1 MTNQTSRAKTDAHHK
16 EVAEAIIKMIEGG
29 TAPWQKPWDGNAS
42 AMMLMPF
49 NGASKRRYRGINSL
63 YLYTVANFKGYKD
76 PRWFTFKQVEEL
88 GGKVKR
94 GEKSVKVEYWQFKR
108 TIKEDE
114 NGKPLAKED
123 WLEVDRKVPLIMRSA
138 VFNAEQCEGIPEL
151 ELPKRDWEPLERADT
166 IMKASGVPVFHD
178 AVDRNYYSP
187 GSDEIHLTPMEA
199 FPTREAYY
207 GTALHELGHSTGH
220 EKRLNRQFGKTFGDE
235 NYAKEELRAEIASFM
250 LCSDLGISRQA
261 SDEQHAAYVGS
272 WVKALKSDPNEIFKA
287 SADAENICN
296 YLYDREREYMKNLG
310 NEIEPNVPNNSVN
323 YPEVEPSVTKVAEQV
338 AGYGVPEFNRPEEM
352 NKSNLSEIDTFFS
365 TNYVSRAD
373 GSRMNVYVVDGKTY
387 LGKSQNVMF
396 EDGVDEAGRSVTHRY
411 YDNADGSLIY
421 LSDKAKMATF
431 IADRSY
437 GLPQDRMSNIGSYD
451 FDDVLEAQH
460 HEISRLFLD
469 YSFVKDRLPELND
482 NLIKINSAAISNFE
496 FGGKQLNVF
505 VKDDA
510 VYVGLRERYFTRG
523 VYDNSDYTLMKV
535 SDNRKMFH
543 LLQGTGYVDSQ
554 EKMLAQELFSERDFI
569 EYAELKA
576 GALKKFEQVR
586 ELTFDGVPFKSPL
599 AENEPVKGAAEMDK
613 GKVDYGLEADF
624 NGQSIGNELTVD
636 KDMYLKFDEAWVTN
650 YYTSEDNKRL
660 GTFVIDGKAY
670 LGSYVSDAVV
680 DSKFLGTEREGTTD
694 YYDSYYINDGSLVKL
709 SDNPKIAELVSA
721 RSFQVFEGGN
731 LNLDGF
737 SVDDLLEARTIE
749 SNLLN
754 KYQLLKDVPSGVNEN
769 LLIVSKAV
777 STKILNKDYVPMYAY
792 EVNGS
797 VYLGNQRSYEY
808 GKTYAS
814 IDSFI
819 KVSDNPNV
827 LPFLHSRDLEELSK
841 FGNFSESDFNEYAVL
856 KGDKL
861 SEFLSHYQNFDSEV
875 VENSVKEVNSG
886 MERKGYNIDNSYT
899 TNFVEDGKQLGAFV
913 IDGKAYLGLRANM
926 KYQPEK
932 DENGFDVM
940 ISYYDNSDGS
950 LVHLSDKPE
959 MASFIAERSFD
970 IYQDSMADLGK
981 FTLEDAREAERL
993 ESTVLSG
1000 YDEWSELPPRGMD
1013 DSLIVIDGAKPS
1025 NYVRDGKEQI
1035 AFVKNYEVY
1044 LGDASR
1050 YNGERVYD
1058 NSDYSLVKVSSNVQ
1072 MYHVING
1079 LSEGATREELISSG
1093 AFSVNDFVEYDE
1105 MRERILNQ
1113 FEEVVPDLAEAEIAI
1128 NAQPLSVDVPE
1139 SELNAAIVDE
1149 AARELEDNPYEGM
1162 TEVVEFVHTNFLKD
1176 GRRINMVNLN
1186 GEVHLGYDDNCKYN
1200 IIMGDAPQTNRAVSY
1215 YDNRDGSL
1223 EYLGLHPNMAHF
1235 VAGMSYGWTQDEM
1248 LMVINSKGL
1257 EPAFTSPQY
1266 ENWEFLKA
1274 VDFSD
1279 LKYLAPVEQKEDD
1292 RQIALHSAGSIK
1304 YVDSDGQALAMFEK
1318 QGSYYIGKESNFN
1331 EETGRYDNNDYSLF
1345 KVTDR
1350 VNVKNLIVNEGLDAK
1365 DALEKGSLTVAD
1377 IDEYG
1382 LFRERTNQL
1391 FHSTGS
1397 NVVHNQRMMLAS
1409 SDYEVKYPVLS
1420 GATIVPSNIKDL
1432 VLISSVDNALS
1443 ADNGT
1448 YLGKR
1453 QNLLFIY
1460 RSNHFGDKVYDN
1472 RDGSLV
1478 KLSDNPRMADLISER
1493 SLGYGKD
1500 VIMETYEGE
1509 FSDKDFEEYNK
1520 IFDEHLSKLE
1530 FTSTYEDMGRFDIK
1544 EAMKMA
1550 DEQVNGQVNEAAKEF
1565 NPPSDAQLAL
1575 AESLHCK
1582 YKEDV
1587 SREDLAKIIAKTMEA
1602 RKKYY
1607 EAINQP
1613 AKETQLDV
1621 LKEAGIEVKD
1631 GLTIGQASKMIAELP
1646 ASTNQKVFM
1655 DRLKIEYAPEITRGE
1670 VEKLIKGKMK
1680 ELEARENEPASEKT
1694 REFMKSRG
1702 IEVPEKLTRA
1712 EASKLI
1718 YNSAPTAKQM
1728 AFITNHKIEC
1738 DKEKLTYG
1746 KASILIDKR
1755 LKYIDEQA
1763 KLPATE
1769 KQIKRLEKEKI
1780 EFAPEIT
1787 RGEANKLINKA
1798 VMEKL
1803 QVSEKQIKYA
1813 NDLGLEI
1820 PENATKAEVT
1830 KLIGEK
1836 VKANRIDKIADFEV
1850 PKDRKLTL
1858 SEGYYKLAQKYLEK
1872 GKEIDDKKIAASLLK
1887 DGHRDCDVKSVIHKN
1902 SPNCVNDL
1910 SKAQGYVN
1918 EAKKLPSVKKALE
1931 KENSR

>member
-42 AMMLMPF
+42 AMATSMPF

-166 IMKASGVPVFHD
+166 IMKAVGVPIFHD
-178 AVDRNYYSP
+178 AVDRNYYSH
-187 GSDEIHLTPMEA
+187 GKDEIHLTPMEA

-323 YPEVEPSVTKVAEQV
+323 YPEIEPSVTKVAEQV
-338 AGYGVPEFNRPEEM
+338 AGYGVPEFNRTEEM

-469 YSFVKDRLPELND
+469 YSFEKDRLPELND

-496 FGGKQLNVF
+496 FDGKQLNVF

-523 VYDNSDYTLMKV
+523 VYDNSDYTLTKV

-554 EKMLAQELFSERDFI
+554 EKMIAQELFSERDFI

-599 AENEPVKGAAEMDK
+599 AENESVKGAVVMDK
-613 GKVDYGLEADF
+613 GKVDYLHAYHTNFAE
-624 NGQSIGNELTVD
+624 NGERKS
-636 KDMYLKFDEAWVTN
+636 
-650 YYTSEDNKRL
+650 
-660 GTFVIDGKAY
+660 TFIMDGKAY
-670 LGSYVSDAVV
+670 LGNY
-680 DSKFLGTEREGTTD
+680 KNIKMELGKDDVGNDVMVR
-694 YYDSYYINDGSLVKL
+694 YYDNTDGSL
-709 SDNPKIAELVSA
+709 I
-721 RSFQVFEGGN
+721 
-731 LNLDGF
+731 
-737 SVDDLLEARTIE
+737 
-749 SNLLN
+749 
-754 KYQLLKDVPSGVNEN
+754 
-769 LLIVSKAV
+769 
-777 STKILNKDYVPMYAY
+777 
-792 EVNGS
+792 
-797 VYLGNQRSYEY
+797 
-808 GKTYAS
+808 
-814 IDSFI
+814 
-819 KVSDNPNV
+819 
-827 LPFLHSRDLEELSK
+827 
-841 FGNFSESDFNEYAVL
+841 
-856 KGDKL
+856 
-861 SEFLSHYQNFDSEV
+861 
-875 VENSVKEVNSG
+875 
-886 MERKGYNIDNSYT
+886 
-899 TNFVEDGKQLGAFV
+899 
-913 IDGKAYLGLRANM
+913 
-926 KYQPEK
+926 
-932 DENGFDVM
+932 
-940 ISYYDNSDGS
+940 
-950 LVHLSDKPE
+950 HLSDKSE
-959 MASFIAERSFD
+959 MASYIAERSFD

-1113 FEEVVPDLAEAEIAI
+1113 FEEVVPDLAEAEIAMD
-1128 NAQPLSVDVPE
+1128 AQPLSVDVPE
-1139 SELNAAIVDE
+1139 PELSAAIVDE

-1200 IIMGDAPQTNRAVSY
+1200 IIMGDAPQTNRVVSY

-1257 EPAFTSPQY
+1257 EPAFTSSQY

-1279 LKYLAPVEQKEDD
+1279 LKHLAPVEQKEDD

-1365 DALEKGSLTVAD
+1365 EALEKGSLTVAD

-1391 FHSTGS
+1391 FRSTGS

-1550 DEQVNGQVNEAAKEF
+1550 DEQVNGQVNETAKEF

-1780 EFAPEIT
+1780 EYAPEIT

-1910 SKAQGYVN
+1910 SKAQSIVN

>member
-323 YPEVEPSVTKVAEQV
+323 YPEIEPSVTKVAEQV

-469 YSFVKDRLPELND
+469 YSFAKDRLPELND
-482 NLIKINSAAISNFE
+482 NLIKINAAAISNFE
-496 FGGKQLNVF
+496 FDGKQLNVF

-535 SDNRKMFH
+535 SDNRNMFH

-554 EKMLAQELFSERDFI
+554 DKMIAQELFSERDFI

-599 AENEPVKGAAEMDK
+599 VENESVKGAAVMDK
-613 GKVDYGLEADF
+613 GKVDYLHAYHTNFAE
-624 NGQSIGNELTVD
+624 NGERKS
-636 KDMYLKFDEAWVTN
+636 
-650 YYTSEDNKRL
+650 
-660 GTFVIDGKAY
+660 TFIMDGKAY
-670 LGSYVSDAVV
+670 LGNYKNIKMEPGKDDVGNDVMV
-680 DSKFLGTEREGTTD
+680 R
-694 YYDSYYINDGSLVKL
+694 YYDNTDGSL
-709 SDNPKIAELVSA
+709 I
-721 RSFQVFEGGN
+721 
-731 LNLDGF
+731 
-737 SVDDLLEARTIE
+737 
-749 SNLLN
+749 
-754 KYQLLKDVPSGVNEN
+754 
-769 LLIVSKAV
+769 
-777 STKILNKDYVPMYAY
+777 
-792 EVNGS
+792 
-797 VYLGNQRSYEY
+797 
-808 GKTYAS
+808 
-814 IDSFI
+814 
-819 KVSDNPNV
+819 
-827 LPFLHSRDLEELSK
+827 
-841 FGNFSESDFNEYAVL
+841 
-856 KGDKL
+856 
-861 SEFLSHYQNFDSEV
+861 
-875 VENSVKEVNSG
+875 
-886 MERKGYNIDNSYT
+886 
-899 TNFVEDGKQLGAFV
+899 
-913 IDGKAYLGLRANM
+913 
-926 KYQPEK
+926 
-932 DENGFDVM
+932 
-940 ISYYDNSDGS
+940 
-950 LVHLSDKPE
+950 HLSDKPE

-1105 MRERILNQ
+1105 MRGRILEQ
-1113 FEEVVPDLAEAEIAI
+1113 FDEVVPNLAEAEMAI
-1128 NAQPLSVDVPE
+1128 NAQPLSVDIPE
-1139 SELNAAIVDE
+1139 AELNAALADE
-1149 AARELEDNPYEGM
+1149 AGRELEDNPYEGM
-1162 TEVVEFVHTNFLKD
+1162 TEVVEFVQTNFEKD
-1176 GRRINMVNLN
+1176 GKRINIVNMN
-1186 GEVHLGYDDNCKYN
+1186 GELYLGYDDNCKLN
-1200 IIMGDAPQTNRAVSY
+1200 VVMGDEPQSNKIISY
-1215 YDNRDGSL
+1215 YDNRDDSL
-1223 EYLGLHPNMAHF
+1223 DYLTDRVHMAQF
-1235 VAGMSYGWTQDEM
+1235 IRGMSYGYSQDQM
-1248 LMVINSKGL
+1248 LNASGGYNLGAVFSSLDYEEYEYHESRTFSEFNRIDALLDGRSDTDINLNYVGKFDYTARDGNMLGGKEL
-1257 EPAFTSPQY
+1257 E
-1266 ENWEFLKA
+1266 
-1274 VDFSD
+1274 
-1279 LKYLAPVEQKEDD
+1279 
-1292 RQIALHSAGSIK
+1292 I
-1304 YVDSDGQALAMFEK
+1304 FEK
-1318 QGSYYIGKESNFN
+1318 SGSFYVGDADNYDVFEG
-1331 EETGRYDNNDYSLF
+1331 TYDNSDYTLF
-1345 KVTDR
+1345 KVTDKLM
-1350 VNVKNLIVNEGLDAK
+1350 VMEL
-1365 DALEKGSLTVAD
+1365 VAD
-1377 IDEYG
+1377 NEIDVKAGLESGNITHADLQEYF
-1382 LFRERTNQL
+1382 LFNERTSEIFVPN
-1391 FHSTGS
+1391 FS
-1397 NVVHNQRMMLAS
+1397 NKVINDRARLLSDDYVTNFPRIDSHIIPANLADRVILTS
-1409 SDYEVKYPVLS
+1409 KE
-1420 GATIVPSNIKDL
+1420 
-1432 VLISSVDNALS
+1432 
-1443 ADNGT
+1443 GT
-1448 YLGKR
+1448 FVGKR
-1453 QNLLFIY
+1453 QNMLFIHGAKY
-1460 RSNHFGDKVYDN
+1460 YGEKIYDN

-1478 KLSDNPRMADLISER
+1478 KLSDNSKMAELISDR
-1493 SLGYGKD
+1493 AFGFNMQT
-1500 VIMETYEGE
+1500 IMEVREGE
-1509 FSDKDFEEYNK
+1509 FTVKDFEEYNK
-1520 IFDEHLSKLE
+1520 IYDEYLSKLE

-1587 SREDLAKIIAKTMEA
+1587 SREELAKIIAKTMEA

-1613 AKETQLDV
+1613 AKETQLEV